1 VGGSRC
7 RSRKK
12 DAAQRSFGFDL
23 DRKDIFSNRNNQTN
37 TRTGEKFNK
46 KGDKECAGKH
56 SGVKATSNVQSVKIM
71 PHVGFSSRLFMQVAN
86 QGKIFQGS
94 KSEVASY

>member
-1 VGGSRC
+1 
-7 RSRKK
+7 
-12 DAAQRSFGFDL
+12 L

-71 PHVGFSSRLFMQVAN
+71 PHVGSIKIIHAGGKPGKNISGIQVR
-86 QGKIFQGS
+86 GS
-94 KSEVASY
+94 FLLRPNGLQKSNCNHL